1 MLHERTAG
9 ALPKVG
15 SRLMDFIALA
25 QACAP
30 LIAHQTLAAIVKT
43 ESGFRPLAIG
53 VNGGQSLTRQPA
65 TVEEAVVTAK
75 WLIANGYNI
84 DLGLGQINSVNLP
97 KIGLTVENAFEP
109 CKNLAAVEKI
119 LHANFQV
126 ARGKIQG
133 DQAALQAAL
142 SAYNT
147 GSFSKGF
154 ANGYVQK
161 VVSNAAT
168 AVPSVAAPAAL
179 PIPLTAVRAGS
190 APVKLSATSAN
201 RPVKLKAQAEP
212 GTAPA
217 PAPAPAPIINVYE
230 ASSQSVM
237 VY

>member
-1 MLHERTAG
+1 
-9 ALPKVG
+9 
-15 SRLMDFIALA
+15 MDFIALA

-65 TVEEAVVTAK
+65 TVEEAVVTAN

-109 CKNLAAVEKI
+109 CKNLGAVEKI

-217 PAPAPAPIINVYE
+217 PAPAPIINVYE